1 MRLFDQYHHSKEKT
15 KQKAPFINLISLLFD
30 HFKSTMQ
37 KIFFII
43 SRRLKNGRKSL
54 KNRTLKN
61 TDLRQLKEM
70 RKNCIKN
77 DLKKYKICITKKL
90 AVKVVGFKKK

>member
-54 KNRTLKN
+54 KKQNF
-61 TDLRQLKEM
+61 
-70 RKNCIKN
+70 
-77 DLKKYKICITKKL
+77 KKYRPPTIKKNEKKL
-90 AVKVVGFKKK
+90 Y